1 MRCQRSCKGIE
12 CRGACENFFIWWI
25 CSVTQR
31 WQWRL
36 QKNKAIDIEIHLYA
50 YACWKALK
58 HLLGRPKSLF
68 RFFIA
73 YETREQIFGQPNK
86 KGEFYQMAQW
96 YRIHLP
102 VQETQETW
110 VWSLGWEDPMEKEM
124 TTHSSILVWRIPW
137 TEEPGGQQ
145 SMGSQ
150 RVRHD
155 WVTEHTLL
163 HVN

>member
-1 MRCQRSCKGIE
+1 MRCQRLCKGIE
-12 CRGACENFFIWWI
+12 CRGACENFFRWWI

-68 RFFIA
+68 KFFIA
-73 YETREQIFGQPNK
+73 YETPEQIFCQPNK

-110 VWSLGWEDPMEKEM
+110 VWSLGQEGRRKWQPTLVFLSGEFHGQRSLVGNSPWVHKE
-124 TTHSSILVWRIPW
+124 
-137 TEEPGGQQ
+137 
-145 SMGSQ
+145 
-150 RVRHD
+150 
-155 WVTEHTLL
+155 
-163 HVN
+163 